1 MCLMYLDVL
10 NCSRTDTWLRHPWC
24 QGIRPSPTA
33 FVSQLNLRQTTLT
46 TYIFSHSIAQ
56 PPSNVDMLWCSSM
69 LVSQFSH
76 QVTCAHLFVVLR
88 CCILLVLALSSCVLV
103 SLVLYLSHFNLLSF
117 CMFAFIQ
124 RWPEGCILNLM
135 KWPMALHVYCIY
147 FTMHYKLI

>member
-103 SLVLYLSHFNLLSF
+103 SLVLYLLSF
-117 CMFAFIQ
+117 QPLEFLYVCFYSTLTGRLHIELDEVAN
-124 RWPEGCILNLM
+124 GATCILHILHY
-135 KWPMALHVYCIY
+135 AL
-147 FTMHYKLI
+147 